1 MTENTDW
8 YVAMGKAVQEHKR
21 AMSMVENWQEKVVSA
36 EARIADLA
44 AQTPRGPVAAEQA
57 PEQPQ
62 EQ

>member
-1 MTENTDW
+1 MTESTDW
-8 YVAMGKAVQEHKR
+8 YVAMGDAVKEHKR
-21 AMSMVENWQEKVVSA
+21 AMSMVENWQEKVVAA

-44 AQTPRGPVAAEQA
+44 AQTPRGPVAPEQV